1 MQLNTQSQSIF
12 QRLKLF
18 LLLIL
23 LLIGIGL
30 LYVGLYGKAGSYQQI
45 NGWLKPELDELIRWS
60 NWIGDGIFVLA
71 IGLILV
77 LLKRQRE
84 MGVAIILSYA
94 ISGGLAQ
101 LLKRIILSPRPE
113 AFFKNQL
120 YQDILNQ
127 SGNTNLF
134 HSFPSGHTTSAF
146 ALATVLAYY
155 FDSFGSQIIFLLL
168 ALLAGFS
175 RIYLGQH
182 FLTDVM
188 AGMVLGTSISLL
200 ILMLIRRMNERKN
213 INKKSRTSA

>member
-12 QRLKLF
+12 QRLKFF

-23 LLIGIGL
+23 MIIGIGL
-30 LYVGLYGKAGSYQQI
+30 LFIGLTGKAGSYQAI
-45 NGWLKPELDELIRWS
+45 NGWLKPELDEIIKWS

-71 IGLILV
+71 IGLIFFLN
-77 LLKRQRE
+77 KRQRE

-127 SGNTNLF
+127 SGNLNLF

-155 FDSFGSQIIFLLL
+155 FYSFGSQTVLLLL

-200 ILMLIRRMNERKN
+200 TLMLIQSIKRRRKT
-213 INKKSRTSA
+213 NKISSDQP